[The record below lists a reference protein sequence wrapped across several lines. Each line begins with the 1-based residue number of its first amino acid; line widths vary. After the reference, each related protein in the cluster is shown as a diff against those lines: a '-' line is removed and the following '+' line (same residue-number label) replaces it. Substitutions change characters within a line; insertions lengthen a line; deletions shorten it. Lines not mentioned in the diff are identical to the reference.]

1 MRSRSILPLIV
12 CSCLLTSSHALA
24 AYDSGS
30 TGADGTFSPASN
42 TTINLALAGT
52 GAGFGVYDS
61 THWAVVFNYT
71 TVNIPA
77 GVTVQ
82 FTNHPSGA
90 PVVWL
95 CSGNV
100 SIAGTVR
107 LVGANA
113 VSSGEPL
120 FAEPGPGGFAGG
132 RRTLDAS
139 AAPGT
144 AGFGPGG
151 GQYRGG
157 GPATGPGG
165 GYGSLGAND
174 NTGGGG
180 GGTYGNEAV
189 LPLIGGSGGAG
200 NSSTAQPGG
209 GGAGGG
215 AILIASSGTIVLPS
229 SGSIVADGGTAV
241 AFNFG
246 GGGGSG
252 GAIRLVANLVSGAGG
267 LRARGGAKGGGLAG
281 DGGTGRI
288 RVEAPTIVLDDGGNP
303 PFTSTSIPGPTF
315 PDANAPSLS
324 VTSVST
330 PAGNVPVTADPR
342 AGIRTVDT
350 IVPDSVVVPVTVHIS
365 ASNIPTGTSVT
376 VYLGRDAGAR
386 DSVLST
392 PLRGTLASSAATA
405 TVLLSRGRQ
414 TEVFL
419 KANFTPTLSAQSAP
433 KVIRP

>member
-1 MRSRSILPLIV
+1 M
-12 CSCLLTSSHALA
+12 LA

-30 TGADGTFSPASN
+30 TGADGTFGPASN

-82 FTNHPSGA
+82 SHQS
-90 PVVWL
+90 
-95 CSGNV
+95 
-100 SIAGTVR
+100 SIRRTRRVALLGQCFDR
-107 LVGANA
+107 GD
-113 VSSGEPL
+113 GE
-120 FAEPGPGGFAGG
+120 AG
-132 RRTLDAS
+132 RRECS
-139 AAPGT
+139 IQWRT
-144 AGFGPGG
+144 ALCGARSGWI
-151 GQYRGG
+151 RGG
-157 GPATGPGG
+157 ATNSGRWCRTRHSGIWPGWWTIPRRRPATGPGG

-189 LPLIGGSGGAG
+189 LPLIGGIGWRRQLVDGTAGRWRSGRRGDSHCFFW
-200 NSSTAQPGG
+200 NNRS
-209 GGAGGG
+209 
-215 AILIASSGTIVLPS
+215 
-229 SGSIVADGGTAV
+229 SIVGVDRGRWWDCCRLQLWRAEAGAV
-241 AFNFG
+241 GRFVLLRIW
-246 GGGGSG
+246 SQEQ
-252 GAIRLVANLVSGAGG
+252 VACAQ
-267 LRARGGAKGGGLAG
+267 RGAKGGGLAG

-376 VYLGRDAGAR
+376 
-386 DSVLST
+386 SVPRPRRGCT
-392 PLRGTLASSAATA
+392 RLRCFP
-405 TVLLSRGRQ
+405 RR
-414 TEVFL
+414 
-419 KANFTPTLSAQSAP
+419 
-433 KVIRP
+433 